1 VAGRELRDI
10 PLRVNASAAASA
22 LLAALFGMRLMAGGT
37 VEKETLRQVAN
48 QAMQIIS

>member
-1 VAGRELRDI
+1 LRDI
-10 PLRVNASAAASA
+10 PLRVNASAASA